1 MRSVVD
7 SFGVL
12 ISAYCALF
20 IIYLFLA
27 VISFSSLTEI
37 NIPGFINLFGFK
49 DTSGSH
55 ATNIYIVPLGNMLYG
70 IVSLVLF
77 LSIKK
82 TRSSK
87 KYQTN

>member
-1 MRSVVD
+1 MRSIVD

-27 VISFSSLTEI
+27 VIAFSSLTEI
-37 NIPGFINLFGFK
+37 NVPGFINLFGFK

-55 ATNIYIVPLGNMLYG
+55 ATNIDIEPLGNILYG
-70 IVSLVLF
+70 IVSVVLF
-77 LSIKK
+77 LSIKIN
-82 TRSSK
+82 TLVK
-87 KYQTN
+87 KISN